1 MAWKLRRLTQIVHR
15 KNDAKLP
22 QPLKPQSSLD
32 SLLTLPDSFGLRYQ
46 RPHPFMK
53 PVRPA
58 QSGGSLTQYLR
69 CLTILAA
76 LSGAGCGPDAKTMTG
91 PDLGSSAE
99 LAIDRRPRLSVMSR
113 NLYIGADVDAVIGA
127 LASPDPSD
135 DFPTLL
141 HAISV
146 LQETAFPARAEALAR
161 EIARYQ
167 PHVIGLQEVTD
178 LDIDLTPFGI
188 PVAVSLD
195 FLSVLQDELARRGLS
210 YVAAAQV
217 TNIQTAPLP
226 GISLIDHDVLLIDA
240 SRVTLG
246 SFKIEQNFSANIG
259 VVAPGVDIRRG
270 WVAVEAI
277 VGGRSYVIANTHLE
291 SGGGPG
297 LDQLRAAQAIE
308 LVTSLG
314 STAPAVVLG
323 DLNDVPGS
331 LMYQV
336 MVGAGFADTWKLL
349 RPGTEGYTC
358 CHQANLANQVQAF
371 TQRIDY
377 VFTRGVGLTLDG
389 VRGKIDRVGETPSD
403 RIAGPDHTIWPSD
416 HAGLVASLV
425 VPPPTDE

>member
-1 MAWKLRRLTQIVHR
+1 
-15 KNDAKLP
+15 
-22 QPLKPQSSLD
+22 
-32 SLLTLPDSFGLRYQ
+32 
-46 RPHPFMK
+46 MK
-53 PVRPA
+53 RHM
-58 QSGGSLTQYLR
+58 R
-69 CLTILAA
+69 CLTLLAL
-76 LSGAGCGPDAKTMTG
+76 LSGAACNPDAQPLTG
-91 PDLGSSAE
+91 PDNAVSAQLALGG
-99 LAIDRRPRLSVMSR
+99 RPRLVVMSR
-113 NLYIGADVDAVIGA
+113 NLYVGADVDAVIA
-127 LASPDPSD
+127 AQASPDPND

-141 HAISV
+141 QAISV
-146 LQETAFPARAEALAR
+146 LQETAFPNRAEALAN
-161 EIARYQ
+161 EIARHQ

-178 LDIDLTPFGI
+178 LAIDLTALGI
-188 PVAVSLD
+188 PVSISLD
-195 FLSVLQDELARRGLS
+195 FLAILEDQLARRGLN
-210 YVAAAQV
+210 YVVAAQV
-217 TNIQTAPLP
+217 TNIQAAPFP
-226 GISLIDHDVLLIDA
+226 GISIMDRDVILIDA

-259 VVAPGVDIRRG
+259 VVAPGVDVKRG

-277 VGGRSYVIANTHLE
+277 VGGRSYVVANTHLE

-308 LVTSLG
+308 LVTTLG
-314 STAPAVVLG
+314 GTAPAVVLG

-377 VFTRGVGLTLDG
+377 VFSRGVGLTLDG
-389 VRGKIDRVGETPSD
+389 VRGKVDRLGETPSD
-403 RIAGPDHTIWPSD
+403 RVVGPAHRIWPSD

-425 VPPPTDE
+425 VPPPADE